1 MTDTANDLPTS
12 RAGAAALDARDPL
25 AGARAGFVPPPG
37 LAYLG
42 GHSLGPPT
50 RAALAAVRAAGEE
63 AWAGDLVGAWN
74 SAGWIDLPQ
83 RVAAKIAPLIGAGAS
98 EVAIAD
104 SVSVNLFKLAGAALP
119 LVRAQTVAVE
129 ADDFPT
135 DGYVAGG
142 LATLSDAQLRVVPP
156 GEGAQAASEGAVLI
170 KSAVNYRSGV
180 IADIGAHEAAARA
193 GGGLIVW
200 DLSHAT
206 GVVPLDLAARG
217 ARLAAGCTYKYLN
230 GGPGAPAFVFANEE
244 VSDSLSNPIAGWF
257 GHAAPFAFE
266 EAYRPRAGA
275 ARFEAGTPPI
285 LSLVALDAALD
296 AFAGTDP
303 AALHEK
309 AGRLGDMLLSRA
321 DALGLPAQVP
331 TDRRERGGHVS
342 LAYEDGYPLVRWL
355 IERGVHGDFRTPD
368 TVRFGFSPLYL
379 TYESVFAASEV
390 LAEGVTGRAYDAT
403 RYRVRAAVT

>member
-1 MTDTANDLPTS
+1 MTDPADDLPTS
-12 RAGAAALDARDPL
+12 RDEAAALDARDPL
-25 AGARAGFVPPPG
+25 AGVRARFVPPPG

-50 RAALAAVRAAGEE
+50 RAALAAVRGASEE
-63 AWAGDLVGAWN
+63 AWAEGLVGAWN
-74 SAGWIDLPQ
+74 SAGWIDLPE
-83 RVAAKIAPLIGAGAS
+83 RVATKIAPLIGAGAG
-98 EVAIAD
+98 EVAITD

-119 LVRAQTVAVE
+119 FARARVVAVE

-142 LATLSDAQLRVVPP
+142 LADLSGAQLRAVPS

-170 KSAVNYRSGV
+170 KSTVNYRSGV
-180 IADIGAHEAAARA
+180 IADIEGHEAAARA

-206 GVVPLDLAARG
+206 GVVPVELRARG

-230 GGPGAPAFVFANEE
+230 GGPGAPAFIFASEE
-244 VSDSLSNPIAGWF
+244 IAAALRNPVAGWF

-266 EAYRPRAGA
+266 QDYRPREGA

-296 AFAGTDP
+296 AFAGVDP

-309 AGRLGDMLLSRA
+309 AGRLGDMLLARA
-321 DALGLPAQVP
+321 AALGLPPQVP
-331 TDRRERGGHVS
+331 TDRRARGGHVS
-342 LAYEDGYPLVRWL
+342 MAHEDGYPLVRWL

-368 TVRFGFSPLYL
+368 TVRFGLSPLYL
-379 TYESVFAASEV
+379 TYESVFAAGEA
-390 LAEGVTGRAYDAT
+390 LAEGVTSRAYDAE
-403 RYRVRAAVT
+403 RYRARAAVT